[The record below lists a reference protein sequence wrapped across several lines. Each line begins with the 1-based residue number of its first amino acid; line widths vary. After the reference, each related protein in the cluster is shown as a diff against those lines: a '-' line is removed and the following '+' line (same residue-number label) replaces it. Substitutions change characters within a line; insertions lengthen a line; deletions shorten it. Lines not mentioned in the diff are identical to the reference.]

1 MKPVAPTPE
10 ELRKRRARDLDRL
23 DEVWEGEYHVVPAP
37 DWEHQELSG
46 NLLVFLLVHVTR
58 HHLGRVNHDVNV
70 RVPGSAESDYRVPD
84 LVFVSEA
91 RKAIVGGKWVEGGP
105 DVVFE
110 IRSPGDETYEKVG
123 FYGAVGV
130 SWLVILNG
138 KESWLEVYRF
148 VGGRGERVPCGAGG
162 AVHVPPLGVSLRVA
176 GRREVG
182 RPRLKIASTLGDGAS
197 GLL

>member
-1 MKPVAPTPE
+1 MKPVVPTPE
-10 ELRKRRARDLDRL
+10 ELRERHARDLDRF

-46 NLLVFLLVHVTR
+46 KLLAFLLGHVSR
-58 HHLGRVNHDVNV
+58 HRLGRVNHDVNV
-70 RVPGSAESDYRVPD
+70 RVPGSAASDFRVPD
-84 LVFVSEA
+84 LVFVSET
-91 RKAIVGGKWVEGGP
+91 RNAIVRGGWVEGGP

-110 IRSPGDETYEKVG
+110 IRSVGDETYEKVG

-138 KESWLEVYRF
+138 KESWLEVHRF
-148 VGGRGERVPCGAGG
+148 VAGRAERIVPEAGG
-162 AVHVPPLGVSLRVA
+162 AVAVPPLGVSLRVRVDA
-176 GRREVG
+176 GRPVLE
-182 RPRLKIASTLGDGAS
+182 IASTLGDGAS